1 MVRKTVRK
9 MPWVYCLL
17 ALLILSPYST
27 IGWAAP
33 DPVLLDRA
41 NQVKEE
47 LLKDLEILVNIDS
60 PADYDPGLEKIKDI
74 LFDKLRNLGAA
85 VEIFSAPKAGHN
97 IVATFKG
104 TGEGKIL
111 LMAHA
116 DTVFK
121 PGTAA
126 ERPFKISNGK
136 AYGPGVVDDKGSI
149 LTGIYALKLL
159 KEIGFQDYARIT
171 FLINCDEEVGSPSSR
186 DLIKKLAQ
194 EHDYAICLEG
204 GKEGDGLVN
213 WRKGA
218 ARITVEVRGRA
229 SHAGN
234 APENGANALVELAHQ
249 VLQLRTLEN
258 KKKGTTINFTIFHS
272 GDKANVIPD
281 MAIARADMRTL
292 YPEEIERV
300 RKAGLEMIKNKLV
313 PDTKVE
319 FSVTAGRPAF
329 PKNDRTEALIARAQD
344 IYGEIGLTLKVGGS
358 GGGTD
363 GNYTAVVGTATIDS
377 MGFVGGKG
385 HTADEYMNIDSIP
398 PRLYLLTRMLMVLG
412 SQK

>member
-9 MPWVYCLL
+9 LPWVYCLL

-149 LTGIYALKLL
+149 LTGI
-159 KEIGFQDYARIT
+159 
-171 FLINCDEEVGSPSSR
+171 
-186 DLIKKLAQ
+186 
-194 EHDYAICLEG
+194 
-204 GKEGDGLVN
+204 
-213 WRKGA
+213 
-218 ARITVEVRGRA
+218 
-229 SHAGN
+229 
-234 APENGANALVELAHQ
+234 
-249 VLQLRTLEN
+249 
-258 KKKGTTINFTIFHS
+258 
-272 GDKANVIPD
+272 
-281 MAIARADMRTL
+281 
-292 YPEEIERV
+292 
-300 RKAGLEMIKNKLV
+300 
-313 PDTKVE
+313 
-319 FSVTAGRPAF
+319 
-329 PKNDRTEALIARAQD
+329 
-344 IYGEIGLTLKVGGS
+344 
-358 GGGTD
+358 
-363 GNYTAVVGTATIDS
+363 
-377 MGFVGGKG
+377 
-385 HTADEYMNIDSIP
+385 
-398 PRLYLLTRMLMVLG
+398 
-412 SQK
+412 

>member
-1 MVRKTVRK
+1 MIKFLMLIPFLISANLYLNYNTPAMINQTFSGPKETVPPWLNVNPEGILTKEEVLKQAEEIAKKIMAQMRFCMVRKTVRK
-9 MPWVYCLL
+9 MSWVYCLL

-27 IGWAAP
+27 IAWAAP

-60 PADYDPGLEKIKDI
+60 PADYGPGLEKIKDI
-74 LFDKLRNLGAA
+74 LFDKLRNLGAD

-126 ERPFKISNGK
+126 QRPFEISEGK

-149 LTGIYALKLL
+149 LTGLYALKLL

-186 DLIKKLAQ
+186 DLIKKLAR

-218 ARITVEVRGRA
+218 ARITVEVKGRA

-258 KKKGTTINFTIFHS
+258 KKRVPLLILRFSI
-272 GDKANVIPD
+272 
-281 MAIARADMRTL
+281 RAT
-292 YPEEIERV
+292 
-300 RKAGLEMIKNKLV
+300 
-313 PDTKVE
+313 
-319 FSVTAGRPAF
+319 RP
-329 PKNDRTEALIARAQD
+329 T
-344 IYGEIGLTLKVGGS
+344 
-358 GGGTD
+358 
-363 GNYTAVVGTATIDS
+363 
-377 MGFVGGKG
+377 
-385 HTADEYMNIDSIP
+385 
-398 PRLYLLTRMLMVLG
+398 
-412 SQK
+412 